1 VNDSFLQSTLRELK
15 IFTGSSRF
23 WITFAAVVLL
33 FAVTGPFDTS
43 SRLQFGPRLAYWLLI
58 HFCAWTIAILFVVT
72 FNVGLR
78 PYWSSMLARMLAG
91 ATVASLPS
99 GAAITLIEYSW
110 HGEPFTWQNY
120 LGSVGNTLPL
130 NLILCAITAMAMTAS
145 DHLPQAPKNGTGQQ
159 TPLPDDAPA
168 SIEPETEPAPAQDR
182 PQTAPEAPPLVARL
196 RPENRGALLH
206 ISVED
211 HYTVV
216 TTSRGREMLLM
227 RFSDAI
233 RETEPTVGLRVHRS
247 HWVAKDF
254 VSGLS
259 REAGRVTLQL
269 KDGGSI
275 PVSRT
280 HLDAVRD
287 FLA

>member
-1 VNDSFLQSTLRELK
+1 MNDSFLQSTLRELK

-33 FAVTGPFDTS
+33 FGVTGPFDTS
-43 SRLQFGPRLAYWLLI
+43 SKLQFGPRLAYWLLV
-58 HFCAWTIAILFVVT
+58 HFCAWSFAILFVVS

-78 PYWSSMLARMLAG
+78 PYWSSLLARMLAG

-99 GAAITLIEYSW
+99 GAAIALIEYSW

-120 LGSVGNTLPL
+120 LGAVGNTLPL
-130 NLILCAITAMAMTAS
+130 NLILCAITAMAMTSS
-145 DHLPQAPKNGTGQQ
+145 DKNAHALKGIIEPQTRP
-159 TPLPDDAPA
+159 PDDAQA
-168 SIEPETEPAPAQDR
+168 SVASEATTASTQDS
-182 PQTAPEAPPLVARL
+182 APPSSGSPPLIARL

-233 RETEPTVGLRVHRS
+233 RETEPAIGLRVHRS

-254 VSGLS
+254 ISGLS
-259 REAGRVTLQL
+259 RDAGRLTLQL

-280 HLDAVRD
+280 HQDAVRD